1 MKMISIE
8 EKKIWRLLLHAI
20 HDLRTSL
27 HSVGGFAY
35 LIKEDGRQPSLSEK
49 ERLDVLRRLEQS
61 YEQLQKEVNRL
72 TDIAYY
78 STVDQ
83 LPRTDKVLVN
93 ELCRDIAGGREVEVL
108 YGSDIPDY
116 YAISTNRA
124 ALERVLEIL
133 LHHACERTASCKDD
147 GRELY
152 VFLNVT
158 ERGEKGSLTFS
169 VSDMGELPTLEENLK
184 YFNPPTAADNRK
196 VSTST
201 EIYYYQLLVRL
212 LGGFIYIDPDYKN
225 GRRVIFS
232 IAI

>member
-1 MKMISIE
+1 M
-8 EKKIWRLLLHAI
+8 LC
-20 HDLRTSL
+20 
-27 HSVGGFAY
+27 
-35 LIKEDGRQPSLSEK
+35 
-49 ERLDVLRRLEQS
+49 RLEQS

-133 LHHACERTASCKDD
+133 L
-147 GRELY
+147 
-152 VFLNVT
+152 
-158 ERGEKGSLTFS
+158 
-169 VSDMGELPTLEENLK
+169 
-184 YFNPPTAADNRK
+184 
-196 VSTST
+196 
-201 EIYYYQLLVRL
+201 
-212 LGGFIYIDPDYKN
+212 GGFIYIDPDYKN